1 MTVTCGKVLYL
12 CLRMKKEYIEDLV
25 FGARL
30 LISADADKTELDDNI
45 RCARTL
51 LNCFGDM
58 SIFIREHILEFRVK
72 NPEYLINGEIGD
84 RKGIH
89 SEKGITDAFKR
100 GVEQGCRIIVLD
112 LDKHMSEGLLH
123 PTQIAKYIAWRPD
136 FIAEM
141 IHTCYV
147 IYRGKAV
154 MISSDLKERDG
165 IALALEKLKAEQ

>member
-1 MTVTCGKVLYL
+1 MCAYAS
-12 CLRMKKEYIEDLV
+12 DL
-25 FGARL
+25 F
-30 LISADADKTELDDNI
+30 E
-45 RCARTL
+45 
-51 LNCFGDM
+51 DM
-58 SIFIREHILEFRVK
+58 SIVIREHILEFKLK

-112 LDKHMSEGLLH
+112 LDKHMSNKLLH

-136 FIAEM
+136 FVAEV

-147 IYRGKAV
+147 VYTKAGIIKPRMKSAYQNAFLGNV
-154 MISSDLKERDG
+154 IGNSQFSDKVILEYSALLVNIS
-165 IALALEKLKAEQ
+165 AECVFAPSMFLSKFAM

>member
-1 MTVTCGKVLYL
+1 MEKLAIFVSG
-12 CLRMKKEYIEDLV
+12 MKKEYIEDLV

-30 LISADADKTELDDNI
+30 LISADADKTELEDNI
-45 RCARTL
+45 RCARSL
-51 LNCFGDM
+51 LANFEDM
-58 SIFIREHILEFRVK
+58 SIVIREHILEFRLK

-112 LDKHMSEGLLH
+112 LDKHMSERLLH

-136 FIAEM
+136 FVSEI

-147 IYRGKAV
+147 VYRGKAV
-154 MISSDLKERDG
+154 MISSDLQERDE
-165 IALALEKLKAEQ
+165 IALVLEKLKAEQ

>member
-1 MTVTCGKVLYL
+1 
-12 CLRMKKEYIEDLV
+12 MKKEYIEDLV

-58 SIFIREHILEFRVK
+58 SIVIRKHLLEFRVK

-112 LDKHMSEGLLH
+112 LDKHMSRGLLH

-154 MISSDLKERDG
+154 MISSALKERDK